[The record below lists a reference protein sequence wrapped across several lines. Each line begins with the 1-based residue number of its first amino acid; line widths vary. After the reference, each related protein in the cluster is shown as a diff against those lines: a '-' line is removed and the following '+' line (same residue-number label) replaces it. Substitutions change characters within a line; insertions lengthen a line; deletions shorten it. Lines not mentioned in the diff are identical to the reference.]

1 MAAAPMP
8 DLPSS
13 HRLTAARRKNL
24 GAFYTPAELTDFA
37 VAWAVTDPR
46 ARVLDPGC
54 GDAAFLCSAA
64 ERLRALGAS
73 PRDIAEQL
81 GGVDLNDD
89 ALETAAAELAKGGI
103 PRPSLIHGD
112 FFQVS
117 ASAREG
123 RRVAGAD
130 ALVGNPPYVRYQLF
144 RDESREAGLRAA
156 LRAGVLLPQLS
167 SSWAPYIVH
176 ASTFLKPEGR
186 VALVLPGE
194 LLHVGYAAAV
204 REFLLRDF
212 RELTIITFE
221 EKVFP
226 GALEEVVLILGVK
239 APGMGDGKLRVC
251 RLTSLADLEVGPD
264 AVLANGRVT
273 TPAAGERWLT
283 ALLEEEAVGGALR
296 AIQRAGFRPL
306 GELGR
311 VDIGAVTGAN
321 EFFVMSRAEAIENGL
336 PASVLMPVIS
346 KAAHVSGALFTER
359 EWRERLSAGE
369 PMYMLVAGDAD
380 DKGSVARYI
389 RKGEAMGLP
398 ARYKCRTRKPWFAVP
413 YVRTPDLFLT
423 YMSHVAPR
431 LVVNEA
437 RATNTNTVH
446 GVFLSDPSIAAP
458 LAAAFLS
465 SATLL
470 SAEIQGR
477 SYGGGVLK
485 MEPREALRLQVPEL
499 SPRAVERLKA
509 LLPEVDAMVREQRI
523 EEASAAVDRVV
534 LGDAMSAAEID
545 EIKASLMSLRTRRM
559 VRGRGVVKASAPS
572 AAKSSSSSS
581 AGAAGPGLRAATAR
595 GPGLRAAP
603 ARAPKRA

>member
-1 MAAAPMP
+1 MQ

-24 GAFYTPAELTDFA
+24 GAFYTPPELTDFA
-37 VAWAVTDPR
+37 VAWAITG
-46 ARVLDPGC
+46 ASAKVLDPGC

-64 ERLRALGAS
+64 ARMRELGAD
-73 PRDIAEQL
+73 PRAIAAQL
-81 GGVDLNDD
+81 GGVDLNTD
-89 ALETAAAELAKGGI
+89 AIETAASELAKGGI
-103 PRPSLIHGD
+103 PRPTLIHGD
-112 FFQVS
+112 FFHVS

-123 RRVAGAD
+123 KRVAGAD

-176 ASTFLKPEGR
+176 ASTFLKPGGR

-204 REFLLRDF
+204 RDFLLREYRD
-212 RELTIITFE
+212 LTIITFE

-251 RLTSLADLEVGPD
+251 RLTSLRDLEEGPD
-264 AVLANGRVT
+264 AVLAAGRIT
-273 TPAAGERWLT
+273 TPPPGERWLT
-283 ALLEEEAVGGALR
+283 ALLEEEAVSGSLDALE
-296 AIQRAGFRPL
+296 RAGFKTL
-306 GELGR
+306 GDLGR

-321 EFFVMSRAEAIENGL
+321 EFFVMSRKEAMESGL

-346 KAAHVSGALFTER
+346 KAAHVQGARFTEA
-359 EWRERLSAGE
+359 EWKERLAAGE
-369 PMYMLVAGDAD
+369 PMFMLVAGEADAR
-380 DKGSVARYI
+380 GSVARYI
-389 RKGEAMGLP
+389 KKGEEMGLP
-398 ARYKCRTRKPWFAVP
+398 ARYKCRTRKPWYAVP

-431 LVVNEA
+431 LVVNDA

-446 GVFLSDPSIAAP
+446 GVFLADPSLAAP
-458 LAAAFLS
+458 LAAAFLC

-485 MEPREALRLQVPEL
+485 MEPREALRLRVPDL
-499 SPRAVERLKA
+499 SPRLVKLLTAA
-509 LLPEVDAMVREQRI
+509 LPEVDALVRSQRI
-523 EEASAAVDRVV
+523 DEASAAVDRIV
-534 LGDAMSAAEID
+534 LGDVMSEREVSSIR
-545 EIKASLMSLRTRRM
+545 ASLTSLRTRRM
-559 VRGRGVVKASAPS
+559 VRGRGVVKASTP
-572 AAKSSSSSS
+572 SSSS
-581 AGAAGPGLRAATAR
+581 AERPTNAVVTAR
-595 GPGLRAAP
+595 GPRRA
-603 ARAPKRA
+603 

>member
-1 MAAAPMP
+1 MPAATMQ

-24 GAFYTPAELTDFA
+24 GAFYTPPELTDFA
-37 VAWAVTDPR
+37 VAWAVTDK
-46 ARVLDPGC
+46 AAKVLDPGC

-64 ERLRALGAS
+64 SRLRELGAD
-73 PRDIAEQL
+73 PRAVAAQIS
-81 GGVDLNDD
+81 GVDLNAD
-89 ALETAAAELAKGGI
+89 ALETAAGELAKGGT
-103 PRPSLIHGD
+103 PRPALIQGD
-112 FFQVS
+112 FFQLS
-117 ASAREG
+117 PSAREG
-123 RRVAGAD
+123 KRVAGAD

-204 REFLLRDF
+204 RDFLLREF
-212 RELTIITFE
+212 RELAIITFE

-251 RLTSLADLEVGPD
+251 RLTSLRDLEVGPD
-264 AVLANGRVT
+264 AVLAAGRVA
-273 TPAAGERWLT
+273 TPARGERWLT
-283 ALLEEEAVGGALR
+283 ALLEEEAVSGSLEALG
-296 AIQRAGFRPL
+296 RAGFRSL
-306 GELGR
+306 GDLGR

-321 EFFVMSRAEAIENGL
+321 EYFVMSRKEAIENGL
-336 PASVLMPVIS
+336 PTSVLMPVIS
-346 KAAHVSGALFTER
+346 KAAHVQGARFTEG
-359 EWRERLSAGE
+359 EWKERLAAGE
-369 PMYMLVAGDAD
+369 PMFMLVAGEADAR
-380 DKGSVARYI
+380 GGVAKYI
-389 RKGEAMGLP
+389 KKGEEMGLP
-398 ARYKCRTRKPWFAVP
+398 ARYKCRTRKPWYAVP

-446 GVFLSDPSIAAP
+446 GVFLSDPTLAAP
-458 LAAAFLS
+458 LAASFLG

-470 SAEIQGR
+470 SAEIEGR

-485 MEPREALRLQVPEL
+485 MEPREALKLRVPDL
-499 SPRAVERLKA
+499 SPRLIQRLSAV
-509 LLPEVDAMVREQRI
+509 LPEVDAMVRAQRI
-523 EEASAAVDRVV
+523 DEASAVVDRIV
-534 LGDAMSAAEID
+534 LGDAMSEREI
-545 EIKASLMSLRTRRM
+545 EAIRASLTSLRTRRM
-559 VRGRGVVKASAPS
+559 VRGRGVVKASAPARS
-572 AAKSSSSSS
+572 
-581 AGAAGPGLRAATAR
+581 GAEEAPPPKALRATPLR
-595 GPGLRAAP
+595 GPRRA
-603 ARAPKRA
+603 